1 MLEEG
6 TRMGG
11 QESPSPVFAQGASQC
26 VRIDLPQARLRALPD
41 PPRRAGDRPHPRVQA
56 AWGAGLA
63 STSRGVT
70 ARP

>member
-26 VRIDLPQARLRALPD
+26 VRIDLPQARLRA
-41 PPRRAGDRPHPRVQA
+41 
-56 AWGAGLA
+56 
-63 STSRGVT
+63 
-70 ARP
+70 